1 MINNSQPAPATRDGD
16 VQREILH
23 VLRGILKQLPPRYS
37 LTVGWNHPPRKGY
50 SMSFF
55 PKLIDPTLVVGQSSI
70 GVVTE
75 TETQNGVT
83 SPFPV
88 VPANITAVPA
98 DPTIVSATVDPATG
112 NVTVIGLSAGTTS
125 VVVSDT
131 ANAAAGATA
140 TYSFTVTAAA
150 PTFALNVA
158 FAAPTA

>member
-1 MINNSQPAPATRDGD
+1 MN
-16 VQREILH
+16 L
-23 VLRGILKQLPPRYS
+23 
-37 LTVGWNHPPRKGY
+37 
-50 SMSFF
+50 SFF
-55 PKLIDPTLVVGQSSI
+55 PRLPDPSLVVGQFAI

-98 DPTIVSATVDPATG
+98 DPTIVSATVDPTTG
-112 NVTVIGLSAGTTS
+112 NVTVTGLLAGTTT

-140 TYSFTVTAAA
+140 TYSFTVIAAA